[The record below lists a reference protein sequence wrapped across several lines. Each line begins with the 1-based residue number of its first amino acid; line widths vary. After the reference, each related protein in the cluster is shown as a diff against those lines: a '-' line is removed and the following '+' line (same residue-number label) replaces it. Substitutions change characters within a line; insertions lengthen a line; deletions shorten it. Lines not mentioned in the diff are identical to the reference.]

1 MRRLEQLKRR
11 ARELNREVFALFLA
25 ARHPGTPWY
34 AKALLLA
41 IVAYAV
47 SPIDLIPDFLP
58 VIGLLDDVILLPLG
72 IALALKM
79 IPRAV
84 IEECRMRVAT
94 SNFESSRLGRIGAIG
109 IGVVW
114 VALLAFVVVWGYRT
128 LRGSP

>member
-79 IPRAV
+79 IPRTV